1 MKYLALLLTI
11 LFFFQVDA
19 MAQQTKKET
28 SGYKIGSMA
37 TDFKLQNVDGNM
49 VSLQDYEK
57 AKGFIICFTCN
68 HCPFSI
74 ANESRLISLDER
86 YKEVGYPVIAINPND
101 PAINEDD
108 SFEEMITRA
117 EERGFTFPYLFD
129 EGQKVFPQYGATKTP
144 HIYLLQKTKKGLEVK
159 YIGAIDNS
167 SRDEDEVTE
176 HYLENAL
183 NALLDGKEI
192 EVKETKAIGCSIKV
206 DKS

>member
-19 MAQQTKKET
+19 MAQPTKKEP
-28 SGYKIGSMA
+28 SGYKIGSIA

-108 SFEEMITRA
+108 SFEKMITRA
-117 EERGFTFPYLFD
+117 EEKGFTFPYLFD
-129 EGQKVFPQYGATKTP
+129 EGQRVFPQYGATKTP

-176 HYLENAL
+176 RYLEDAL

>member
-108 SFEEMITRA
+108 SFEEMVTRA

-176 HYLENAL
+176 RYLEDAL

>member
-11 LFFFQVDA
+11 SFFFQVDA
-19 MAQQTKKET
+19 MAQQTKKEP

-108 SFEEMITRA
+108 SFEKMITRA

-176 HYLENAL
+176 RYLEDAL

>member
-108 SFEEMITRA
+108 SFEKMITRA

-129 EGQKVFPQYGATKTP
+129 EGQRVFPQYGATKTP

-176 HYLENAL
+176 RYLEDAL

>member
-1 MKYLALLLTI
+1 
-11 LFFFQVDA
+11 
-19 MAQQTKKET
+19 MAQQTKKEP

-108 SFEEMITRA
+108 SFEKMITRA

-176 HYLENAL
+176 RYLEDAL